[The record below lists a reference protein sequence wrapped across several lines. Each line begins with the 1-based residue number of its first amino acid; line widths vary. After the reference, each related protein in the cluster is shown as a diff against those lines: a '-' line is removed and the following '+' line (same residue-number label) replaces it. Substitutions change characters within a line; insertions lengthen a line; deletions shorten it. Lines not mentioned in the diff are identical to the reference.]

1 MKRFVGL
8 FLSGLSTVCLTWA
21 CSSEEPEVP
30 DDGNNNTGNRGG
42 TGQGQ
47 GGASAAGG
55 KSGSGTGGS
64 AGSAMSCTP
73 PLSLCS
79 GGCVNTQG
87 NSSNCGT
94 CGNVCPAAT
103 PACSAG
109 VCATSCGTG
118 LTMCPTGCANTMT
131 ETANCGTCGNACTNG
146 QSCVAGVCSG
156 GCGVGTEFCAAT
168 ASCVAV
174 GMCSGAGGAGGTT
187 SVGGASGSSSVGGS
201 AGMTGGTGG
210 SAGSSN
216 GVEPAGYWKFG
227 DWHGCAWTGVGTD
240 GTSTIM
246 PMDFIAKEPTAGYCV
261 SGSVGAEPEY
271 KSVALMG
278 FNVGEPPPATCAY
291 KPVDVTM
298 PGPPGVTKLET
309 GIAVDFVKK
318 GANTGFTL
326 RIQLQGPNGHKAGP
340 EGEADRWCATITE
353 VQGKVFVP
361 YTSFTPKCWEM
372 TDAMKGTPYASQAI
386 SAVVFLVPGAPT
398 ATPYDF
404 CINGVAYGN
413 VPEDAPDGPETGG
426 DQMGNVG
433 AANNDDLDFD
443 RKKVSFGGEDYI
455 IQNNNWGNPAGS
467 DCILS
472 FLNNSFTVTTCTGS
486 GASAPAAFPSIYQGN
501 NGNTANGVLSTKS
514 TDEMPIQINQI
525 GSIPTSFR
533 YSGGSGSYN
542 ATYDIWFANSPP
554 TGEYKDGIDGFAM
567 VWLRD
572 PGDKQPIGTQQ
583 GSVMIGGQSWN
594 VWVGPRGDGPE
605 GYNDA
610 PVVSFVNPTQDDNSR
625 AQSFVNKNL
634 LEFINA
640 ATMSNRGLTP
650 TMYLTDIFA
659 GFEIWNGG
667 AGLKVDEFTAKVT
680 PN

>member
-1 MKRFVGL
+1 
-8 FLSGLSTVCLTWA
+8 
-21 CSSEEPEVP
+21 
-30 DDGNNNTGNRGG
+30 
-42 TGQGQ
+42 
-47 GGASAAGG
+47 
-55 KSGSGTGGS
+55 
-64 AGSAMSCTP
+64 
-73 PLSLCS
+73 
-79 GGCVNTQG
+79 
-87 NSSNCGT
+87 
-94 CGNVCPAAT
+94 
-103 PACSAG
+103 
-109 VCATSCGTG
+109 
-118 LTMCPTGCANTMT
+118 
-131 ETANCGTCGNACTNG
+131 
-146 QSCVAGVCSG
+146 
-156 GCGVGTEFCAAT
+156 
-168 ASCVAV
+168 
-174 GMCSGAGGAGGTT
+174 
-187 SVGGASGSSSVGGS
+187 
-201 AGMTGGTGG
+201 
-210 SAGSSN
+210 
-216 GVEPAGYWKFG
+216 
-227 DWHGCAWTGVGTD
+227 
-240 GTSTIM
+240 
-246 PMDFIAKEPTAGYCV
+246 
-261 SGSVGAEPEY
+261 
-271 KSVALMG
+271 
-278 FNVGEPPPATCAY
+278 
-291 KPVDVTM
+291 
-298 PGPPGVTKLET
+298 
-309 GIAVDFVKK
+309 
-318 GANTGFTL
+318 
-326 RIQLQGPNGHKAGP
+326 
-340 EGEADRWCATITE
+340 
-353 VQGKVFVP
+353 
-361 YTSFTPKCWEM
+361 
-372 TDAMKGTPYASQAI
+372 MKGTPYASQAI

-398 ATPYDF
+398 ATPYNF

-426 DQMGNVG
+426 DQMGTVG

-514 TDEMPIQINQI
+514 KDAMPIQINQI

>member
-30 DDGNNNTGNRGG
+30 DDGNGNRGG

-64 AGSAMSCTP
+64 AGSTMSCTP

-79 GGCVNTQG
+79 GGCVNTQS
-87 NSSNCGT
+87 NNANCGT
-94 CGNVCPAAT
+94 CGNVCPATA
-103 PACSAG
+103 PLCSAG
-109 VCATSCGTG
+109 MCLASCGTG
-118 LTMCPTGCANTMT
+118 LTPCNGSCANLMT
-131 ETANCGTCGNACTNG
+131 ETANCGSCGNACAPG
-146 QSCVAGVCSG
+146 QSCTAGVCSG
-156 GCGVGTEFCAAT
+156 GCGAGTEYCAAT
-168 ASCVAV
+168 SSCVAV
-174 GMCSGAGGAGGTT
+174 GMCTGAGGSGGTT

-201 AGMTGGTGG
+201 AGSMTAGTGG
-210 SAGSSN
+210 SGGSN
-216 GVEPAGYWKFG
+216 GVEPPGYWKFG

-246 PMDFIAKEPTAGYCV
+246 PMDFVAKEPTAGYCV
-261 SGSVGAEPEY
+261 EGSVGAEPEY

-298 PGPPGVTKLET
+298 PGPPGVMKLET

-318 GANTGFTL
+318 GTNTGFTL
-326 RIQLQGPNGHKAGP
+326 RIQLQGPNGHKAGA

-372 TDAMKGTPYASQAI
+372 TEAMRGTPYASQQI

-398 ATPYDF
+398 ATPYNF

-413 VPEDAPDGPETGG
+413 TAEDAPDGPETGG
-426 DQMGNVG
+426 DQMGTVG

-472 FLNNSFTVTTCTGS
+472 FLNNSFTVTSCTGS

-514 TDEMPIQINQI
+514 KDAMPIQISQI

-533 YSGGSGSYN
+533 YSGSTGSFN

-640 ATMSNRGLTP
+640 ATTDNRGLNAN
-650 TMYLTDIFA
+650 MYLTDIFA

-680 PN
+680 PK